1 MDMNMPEVLEVTQSL
16 LSQIA
21 NMGGEEPVG
30 VPRFLMEQL
39 ELAAK
44 DAKAEIKC
52 KFCYAKDI

>member
-1 MDMNMPEVLEVTQSL
+1 MPEVLEVTQSL

-52 KFCYAKDI
+52 KFCYARDI